1 MPQEKIFLKTP
12 IDLKLAL
19 GIMIKSSR
27 RNVSNVENQAY
38 RKLRRQQRLPCI
50 RRKTVRR
57 TVSVTKTGNASDY
70 EK

>member
-1 MPQEKIFLKTP
+1 MSLTWKIKH
-12 IDLKLAL
+12 IESYGAN
-19 GIMIKSSR
+19 S
-27 RNVSNVENQAY
+27 E
-38 RKLRRQQRLPCI
+38 RLPCI